1 LEERF
6 MPDVGIL
13 GLAQSGK
20 TTVFNAVTRGSA
32 QTGYGGAQGP
42 NIGVVKVPDGRLDV
56 LAAIYHPKKV
66 THADIRYVDFPA
78 AGAAFGRGE
87 GPGGQFLADVRK
99 TDVLILVLRAFEDP
113 QVPHPETSIN
123 PARDMETLDLEL
135 QFADQALI
143 ERRLERLAAEMRSM
157 KATERAAGERE
168 LLLLQRLRAALDG
181 GQPLRAVPLSEDEE
195 RAIAGYRFL
204 TQKPVLLLLNIG
216 EEDLPRA
223 EALEAEFRERVS
235 APDTDVAAF
244 CGKLEMELAAMDA
257 TEAQEYRA
265 ELGLGEEAGL
275 DRAIRISYRL
285 LGLISFLTSGE
296 DEVRAWPVRA
306 GSTAPQA
313 AGKIHSDL
321 ERGFIRAEVI
331 RFDDLVAAGSIPEAK
346 KRGTLRLEGKSYV
359 VQDGDVMNIL
369 FNV

>member
-1 LEERF
+1 

-20 TTVFNAVTRGSA
+20 TTVFNAVTRGTA
-32 QTGYGGAQGP
+32 QTGYGGTQGP

-56 LAAIYHPKKV
+56 LTEMYHPRKT
-66 THADIRYVDFPA
+66 THADIRYLDFPA

-87 GPGGQFLADVRK
+87 GPGGQFLAEVRK
-99 TDVLILVLRAFEDP
+99 TDVLIHVLRAFDEP
-113 QVPHPETSIN
+113 QVPHPEGSVN
-123 PARDMETLDLEL
+123 PRRDMETLDLEL

-143 ERRLERLAAEMRSM
+143 ERRIERLVAEMRSM
-157 KATERAAGERE
+157 KATERGAGERE
-168 LLLLQRLRAALDG
+168 LALLQRLRDALDAG
-181 GQPLRAVPLSEDEE
+181 TPIRAVPLNEDEQ

-216 EEDLPRA
+216 EDDVTRA
-223 EALEAEFRERVS
+223 EAIEAEFRQAIA
-235 APDTDVAAF
+235 APDTEVAAF
-244 CGKLEMELAAMDA
+244 CGKLEMELAAMEPE
-257 TEAQEYRA
+257 EAQEYRG
-265 ELGLGEEAGL
+265 ELGLAEEAGL

-285 LGLISFLTSGE
+285 LGLISFLTAGE

-331 RFDDLVAAGSIPEAK
+331 RYDDLVAAGSIAEAK
-346 KRGTLRLEGKSYV
+346 KRGTVRLEGKSYV